1 MGISHYKGVFHLT
14 NQRLVDEFLEL
25 IQIDSETK
33 HEQLIAPILI
43 GKLEALGFDVF
54 EDDSATKSG
63 HGAGNLI
70 ATLKGSKP
78 DVTTIY
84 FTTHMDTV
92 VPGKGIKPELREDG
106 YIYSDGTTIL
116 GADDKAG
123 IAALF
128 DMVKRLKE
136 ESIEH
141 GDIQFIITAGEE
153 SGLAGAKHLDPTRI
167 TAKYG
172 FAVDSDGKVGGIVTA
187 APYQAKIGA
196 TIRGKTAHAGV
207 APEKGISAIN
217 IASKSIAKM
226 TLGRI
231 DEETTAN
238 IGSFEGG
245 GATNIV
251 CDEVKI
257 LAEARSIVPEKLD
270 KQTAHMKSVFEE
282 TAAAMGGQAEIEIQ
296 LMYPGFRFGEE
307 EHVTQVAVKAV
318 KNIGLTPNLG
328 TSGGGSDANIIAG
341 FGIPT
346 VNLSVGYEEIHTKN
360 ERMPVS
366 ELEKLSDLLV
376 EIVKES
382 SKQV

>member
-33 HEQLIAPILI
+33 HEQLIAPILKR
-43 GKLEALGFDVF
+43 KLEDLGFDVI
-54 EDDSATKSG
+54 EDDSAAKSG

-70 ATLKGSKP
+70 ATLKGTKS
-78 DVTTIY
+78 DVDTIY
-84 FTTHMDTV
+84 FTSHMDTV

-123 IAALF
+123 IAALL
-128 DMVKRLKE
+128 DMAKRLKE
-136 ESIEH
+136 EAIEH
-141 GDIQFIITAGEE
+141 GAIQFIITAGEE
-153 SGLAGAKHLDPTRI
+153 SGLKGAKELDTSLI

-187 APYQAKIGA
+187 APYQAKLWT

-217 IASKSIAKM
+217 IAAKAISRM
-226 TLGRI
+226 SLGRI
-231 DEETTAN
+231 DEETTSN

-245 GATNIV
+245 RATNIV
-251 CDEVKI
+251 CDEVTI
-257 LAEARSIVPEKLD
+257 LSEARSIVPDKLN
-270 KQTAHMKSVFEE
+270 KQTEHMKSIFEE
-282 TAAAMGGQAEIEIQ
+282 TAKEMGGIAEVEVK
-296 LMYPGFRFGEE
+296 LMYPGFCFGPE
-307 EHVTQVAVKAV
+307 EHVTQVALKAV
-318 KNIGLTPNLG
+318 QNIGLTSTLA

-346 VNLSVGYEEIHTKN
+346 VNLSVGYEDIHTKN
-360 ERMPVS
+360 ERMPVK

-376 EIVKES
+376 EIVKVS
-382 SKQV
+382 ATQS

>member
-1 MGISHYKGVFHLT
+1 MT
-14 NQRLVDEFLEL
+14 NQRLIDEFLEL
-25 IQIDSETK
+25 VKIDSETK
-33 HEQLIAPILI
+33 HEQMIASILKN
-43 GKLEALGFDVF
+43 KLEDLGLDVI
-54 EDDSATKSG
+54 EDDSAVKSG

-70 ATLKGSKP
+70 ATLKGSMT
-78 DVTTIY
+78 DVDTIY
-84 FTTHMDTV
+84 FTAHMDTV

-141 GDIQFIITAGEE
+141 GDIQLIITAGEE
-153 SGLAGAKHLDPTRI
+153 SGLQGAKAMDKSLI

-187 APYQAKIGA
+187 APFQAKLWT

-217 IASKSIAKM
+217 IAAKAISRM

-231 DEETTAN
+231 DDETTAN
-238 IGSFEGG
+238 IGRFEGG
-245 GATNIV
+245 SATNIV
-251 CDEVKI
+251 CDEVNI
-257 LAEARSIVPEKLD
+257 LSEARSIVQSKLD
-270 KQTAHMKSVFEE
+270 TQTEHMKSTFEE
-282 TAAAMGGQAEIEIQ
+282 TALEMGGLAEVEVK
-296 LMYPGFRFGEE
+296 LMYPGFRFGPE
-307 EHVTQVAVKAV
+307 EHVTQVALKAV
-318 KNIGLTPNLG
+318 NNLKLTPMLA

-346 VNLSVGYEEIHTKN
+346 VNLSVGYEDIHTKN
-360 ERMPVS
+360 ERMPVE
-366 ELEKLSDLLV
+366 ELEKLSELLV
-376 EIVKES
+376 EIVKVS
-382 SKQV
+382 SKQI

>member
-33 HEQLIAPILI
+33 HEQIIAPILKR
-43 GKLEALGFDVF
+43 KLEDLGFDVI
-54 EDDSATKSG
+54 EDDSAAKSG

-70 ATLKGSKP
+70 ATLKGTKS
-78 DVTTIY
+78 DVDTIY
-84 FTTHMDTV
+84 FTSHMDTV

-128 DMVKRLKE
+128 DMAKRLKE

-153 SGLAGAKHLDPTRI
+153 SGLQGAKEMDTSLI

-187 APYQAKIGA
+187 APYQAKLWT

-217 IASKSIAKM
+217 IAAKAISRM
-226 TLGRI
+226 SLGRI

-245 GATNIV
+245 RATNIV
-251 CDEVKI
+251 CDEVNI
-257 LAEARSIVPEKLD
+257 LSEARSIVPDKLN
-270 KQTAHMKSVFEE
+270 KQTEHMKSTFEE
-282 TAAAMGGQAEIEIQ
+282 TAKEMGGIAEVEVK
-296 LMYPGFRFGEE
+296 LMYPGFRFGPE
-307 EHVTQVAVKAV
+307 EHVTQVALQAV
-318 KNIGLTPNLG
+318 KNIGLTSTLA

-346 VNLSVGYEEIHTKN
+346 VNLSVGYEDIHTKN
-360 ERMPVS
+360 ERMPIK

-376 EIVKES
+376 EIVKVS
-382 SKQV
+382 ATQA

>member
-1 MGISHYKGVFHLT
+1 MT
-14 NQRLVDEFLEL
+14 TQRLIDEFLEL
-25 IQIDSETK
+25 VQIDSETK
-33 HEQLIAPILI
+33 HEQMIASILKN
-43 GKLEALGFDVF
+43 KLEDLGLDVI
-54 EDDSATKSG
+54 EDDSAVKSG

-70 ATLKGSKP
+70 ATLKGSKS
-78 DVTTIY
+78 DVDTIY
-84 FTTHMDTV
+84 FTAHMDTV

-141 GDIQFIITAGEE
+141 GDIQLIITAGEE
-153 SGLAGAKHLDPTRI
+153 SGLQGAKAMDKSLI

-187 APYQAKIGA
+187 APFQAKLWT

-217 IASKSIAKM
+217 IAAKAISRM
-226 TLGRI
+226 SLGRI
-231 DEETTAN
+231 DDETTAN
-238 IGSFEGG
+238 IGRFEGG
-245 GATNIV
+245 SATNIV
-251 CDEVKI
+251 CDEVNI
-257 LAEARSIVPEKLD
+257 LSEARSIVQSKLD
-270 KQTAHMKSVFEE
+270 TQTEHMKSTFEE
-282 TAAAMGGQAEIEIQ
+282 TALEMGGLAEVEVK
-296 LMYPGFRFGEE
+296 LMYPGFRFGPE
-307 EHVTQVAVKAV
+307 EHVTKVALKAV
-318 KNIGLTPNLG
+318 NNLKLTPMLA

-346 VNLSVGYEEIHTKN
+346 VNLSVGYEDIHTKN
-360 ERMPVS
+360 ERMPVE

-376 EIVKES
+376 EIVKVS
-382 SKQV
+382 SKQI